1 MSHPAASIKS
11 IFSGKTNLDTP
22 ENLEPYE
29 FFNNSP
35 DYGNDSYDT
44 YDDSASR
51 FSQDSN
57 YSVNSRNLKNLNSSA
72 PSGYN
77 KLALYQQNSST
88 NISIAS
94 SGSDYQ
100 QGLINSGIDPASS
113 PPGTT
118 ADAAI
123 EQKNA
128 LLQFE
133 AYSRPV
139 SRNSTTSCLSTTA
152 TKDGIEGR
160 KLHRYGPSVYSS
172 NIISN
177 MIQSQSQN
185 QSQNQK
191 NAEFFDPAKSP
202 GSTASTPTTA
212 PPVPSSTAAEPALVN
227 NGSQVSVLTTGA
239 QINGEAGKKKAI
251 AIESYSNLQP
261 PISLN
266 EKISLLNTEPGE
278 KRL

>member
-29 FFNNSP
+29 FYNNSP
-35 DYGNDSYDT
+35 NDSYDN
-44 YDDSASR
+44 YDDSSSR

-57 YSVNSRNLKNLNSSA
+57 YSINSRNLKNLNSSA

-77 KLALYQQNSST
+77 KLALYRQNSST

-100 QGLINSGIDPASS
+100 QGLINGSIDSRDS
-113 PPGTT
+113 PPATT
-118 ADAAI
+118 ADSAI

-139 SRNSTTSCLSTTA
+139 SRNSATSCLSTTA

-177 MIQSQSQN
+177 MIQSQNQN
-185 QSQNQK
+185 HNLNLNQK
-191 NAEFFDPAKSP
+191 DAEFFDLEKSL
-202 GSTASTPTTA
+202 GSTASTPTAA
-212 PPVPSSTAAEPALVN
+212 PPVLNTTAVEPTLVN